1 MAVPNDLSNG
11 SRVLLLLQRQGLI
24 RLMDPTNIFATAHD
38 IVWNP
43 KMLKICELDALRS
56 PEAQQFVQDTYH
68 AAL

>member
-1 MAVPNDLSNG
+1 
-11 SRVLLLLQRQGLI
+11 
-24 RLMDPTNIFATAHD
+24 MDPTNIFATAHD

-43 KMLKICELDALRS
+43 KMLKIRELDPLRS